1 MRRTSL
7 FRSATVATA
16 TLLTLLTFSTGSEAE
31 SRVSATAVSGA
42 SGMRSQSTLSC
53 TLTTG
58 PGERI
63 SFSPAVSST
72 PRSVS
77 ARGSAQLN
85 NCSSPNGRQSRIRSG
100 QLTLSGTGRASCARA
115 SGIRGSGT
123 ITWYSGPHRSGR
135 IVGRSALRPASNGS
149 RGYTPLD
156 SFLSGTI
163 VSGLMQGH
171 PFSGVAVP
179 TNDVRRCYGSGVGY
193 VQGRGRLSVA

>member
-1 MRRTSL
+1 MRRTAL

-16 TLLTLLTFSTGSEAE
+16 TLLTLLTFSTGSQAE
-31 SRVSATAVSGA
+31 SRMPAAA
-42 SGMRSQSTLSC
+42 SGVRAQNTLSC
-53 TLTTG
+53 TLNTG

-72 PRSVS
+72 PRSIS
-77 ARGSAQLN
+77 ASGSAQLN
-85 NCSSPNGRQSRIRSG
+85 NCSSFNGRQSRIRSG
-100 QLTLSGTGRASCARA
+100 RLTLSGAGRASCARA
-115 SGIRGSGT
+115 TGIRGSGT
-123 ITWYSGPHRSGR
+123 ITWYSGPHRNGR
-135 IVGRSALRPASNGS
+135 IVGRSTLRLSSNGS

-179 TNDVRRCYGSGVGY
+179 TNDVRQCFGSGVGY
-193 VQGRGRLSVA
+193 VQGRGRLSIG